1 MSLTVPPSPF
11 IAPSILSADFG
22 HLGDDVRQAVELGAP
37 WIHCDIMDG
46 HFVPNLT
53 FGPDT
58 VRAVRSAAP
67 QATVDVHLMVE
78 RPDWMLEP
86 FREAGAD
93 ILSVHVEACPHLHR
107 TIQQIH
113 DLGAAAGVAL
123 NPATPWQRIEP
134 VLSMVDVVVIMSV
147 NPGFGGQSFIM
158 ETLDKA
164 RALRDW
170 RSKHEASFVIQFDGG
185 VSPETIDACLDAGGQ
200 SLVAGSSFFKAPD
213 RKERWALFQ
222 SKINQAYD

>member
-1 MSLTVPPSPF
+1 MSLKVPPSPF

-22 HLGDDVRQAVELGAP
+22 HLGDDVRQAVALGAP
-37 WIHCDIMDG
+37 WIHCDVMDG

-78 RPDWMLEP
+78 RPEWMLES

-170 RSKHEASFVIQFDGG
+170 RSKHDASFVIQFDGG
-185 VSPETIDACLDAGGQ
+185 VSPETIDVCLDAGGQ
-200 SLVAGSSFFKAPD
+200 SLVAGSAFFKAPD

-222 SKINQAYD
+222 SRIDLAND

>member
-37 WIHCDIMDG
+37 WMRCDVMDG

-78 RPDWMLEP
+78 RPEWMLEP

-185 VSPETIDACLDAGGQ
+185 VSPETIDACLDAGGH
-200 SLVAGSSFFKAPD
+200 SLVAGSAFFKAPD